1 MISPASHLFVQNSRS
16 TELQVKPFS
25 ASNKW
30 EREEVGFQDF
40 VGDFLTADTAD
51 CIILLNWYSSAGF
64 SEALINY
71 FWQQTHQIVC
81 YTLYLVSREALKLFR
96 GRSASFRKKLLTA
109 DLQVSIFFNNQPFF
123 RYQNLETQ
131 QIWPKS
137 NFKWFS
143 AKSSLL
149 VGWVEMDWS
158 ICARWADTE
167 LTRKQFFQITL
178 LSFYLSLILPE
189 VFIIFKILGFH

>member
-1 MISPASHLFVQNSRS
+1 MRKRRGGLSR
-16 TELQVKPFS
+16 FCG
-25 ASNKW
+25 W
-30 EREEVGFQDF
+30 
-40 VGDFLTADTAD
+40 FLTADTAD
-51 CIILLNWYSSAGF
+51 CILYFVITDTAVSRKALRFF

-71 FWQQTHQIVC
+71 SWQKTHQIVF
-81 YTLYLVSREALKLFR
+81 YTLYNCILYL
-96 GRSASFRKKLLTA
+96 GRLLSYSVGGRPPSEKSCWQLTSKSASFSTISLSSDIRISRHSKYGQKA
-109 DLQVSIFFNNQPFF
+109 I
-123 RYQNLETQ
+123 
-131 QIWPKS
+131 
-137 NFKWFS
+137 S

>member
-96 GRSASFRKKLLTA
+96 GRSASFRKSCWQLT
-109 DLQVSIFFNNQPFF
+109 S
-123 RYQNLETQ
+123 
-131 QIWPKS
+131 KS
-137 NFKWFS
+137 ASFSTISLSSDIRISRHSKYGQKAIS